1 MVWPCD
7 HGACVVDSVRDGRA
21 DDAVGAELAVQM
33 CDLVP
38 QLTVLVVEFADAFVR
53 QGQALS

>member
-1 MVWPCD
+1 
-7 HGACVVDSVRDGRA
+7 VDSVRDGCA
-21 DDAVGAELAVQM
+21 DDAVGAALAMQM
-33 CDLVP
+33 CDLAP